1 MSRKNSEG
9 VDEKRVESREAKDE
23 TLPKEIGVDLLQ
35 TINEELNASQ
45 LEQTVNVV
53 GQKGDMSVNQS
64 KIKEEK
70 TVPPEKVI
78 EDEID
83 DEAYEQENFESPEK
97 INESIV

>member
-1 MSRKNSEG
+1 
-9 VDEKRVESREAKDE
+9 
-23 TLPKEIGVDLLQ
+23 
-35 TINEELNASQ
+35 
-45 LEQTVNVV
+45 
-53 GQKGDMSVNQS
+53 MSVNQS